1 MTLLGVLAL
10 LWAANKATEA
20 TETKVAL
27 AFFSAAAIIGAA
39 VAGTWSWLTW
49 GPRQVAQA
57 RRPATRREA
66 RRVTF
71 GIGAGAGG
79 AGLVLATLSESL
91 QATLFGFMGGFLLA
105 AMISYAVAV
114 ATGAARRHRA

>member
-1 MTLLGVLAL
+1 
-10 LWAANKATEA
+10 
-20 TETKVAL
+20 
-27 AFFSAAAIIGAA
+27 
-39 VAGTWSWLTW
+39 
-49 GPRQVAQA
+49 
-57 RRPATRREA
+57 
-66 RRVTF
+66 VTF